1 MLAALKYINIHTLP
15 KPGQVNSRALWNA
28 REELAGPFAAIIAL
42 ALTKTE
48 RPVGLEDDKSCVFIY
63 EGLQDQH
70 REHEQGQ

>member
-48 RPVGLEDDKSCVFIY
+48 RPEDWRMTKVVSLFMK
-63 EGLQDQH
+63 G
-70 REHEQGQ
+70 